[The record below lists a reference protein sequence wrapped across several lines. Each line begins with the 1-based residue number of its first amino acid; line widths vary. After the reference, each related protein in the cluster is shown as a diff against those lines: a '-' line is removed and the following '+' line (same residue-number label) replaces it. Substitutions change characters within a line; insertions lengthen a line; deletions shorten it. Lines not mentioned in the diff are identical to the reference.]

1 VLEDRGAI
9 GYDHG
14 YDTQKFYLGY
24 GLDEKYVMGFVEG
37 CLERIGE
44 DDKEEELFLR
54 DLWEEGEGELVLEIL
69 KEECEVVAG
78 RPEDYFPSF

>member
-1 VLEDRGAI
+1 VLEGRSAI

-54 DLWEEGEGELVLEIL
+54 DLWEEGEGELLLEIL

-78 RPEDYFPSF
+78 RPEDYFPGF